1 MTERSHSWEDQRS
14 LALGRA
20 VADKLESHP
29 ELLAVA
35 HTNLGRWIELSSEA
49 SLAVHLEW
57 REILEKNSLAE
68 ILALL
73 RSESEEAC
81 RLRQS
86 SPFAGLLFPQERW
99 RILNEYEAQP
109 A

>member
-1 MTERSHSWEDQRS
+1 MTERKHSWVDQRS
-14 LALGRA
+14 LALGCA

-35 HTNLGRWIELSSEA
+35 RRNVDQWIEQSSEA
-49 SLAVHLEW
+49 PLMAHLEW
-57 REILEKNSLAE
+57 RKILEKDSLSK

-73 RSESEEAC
+73 RSHSEEAC
-81 RLRQS
+81 RLRQN
-86 SPFAGLLFPQERW
+86 SPFAGLLSPQERW